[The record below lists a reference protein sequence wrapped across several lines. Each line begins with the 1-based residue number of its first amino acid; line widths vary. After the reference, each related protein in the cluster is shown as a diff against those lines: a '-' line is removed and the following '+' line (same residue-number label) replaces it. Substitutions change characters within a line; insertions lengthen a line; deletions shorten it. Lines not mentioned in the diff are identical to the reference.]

1 MGSKTREVVTF
12 GLVFVVTF
20 VAVQIVLL
28 MVRVYMSTL

>member
-1 MGSKTREVVTF
+1 MGSKTREVVTL